1 VSDVTSAYTGERRGH
16 LEALA
21 ELLPGHGLVS
31 RMVGDDHAVLWV
43 WEPQSGRQ
51 TLVFATPA
59 HRGWL
64 FLWSPGG
71 QCRADDPDRAARALK
86 DALESAEPG

>member
-1 VSDVTSAYTGERRGH
+1 MRSAYTGERRGH

-21 ELLPGHGLVS
+21 EVLPGHGLVS
-31 RMVGDDHAVLWV
+31 RMVGDEHAVLWV
-43 WEPQSGRQ
+43 WQPQSGRQ

-71 QCRADDPDRAARALK
+71 QCRADDPERAARALK
-86 DALESAEPG
+86 EALESAEPG

>member
-1 VSDVTSAYTGERRGH
+1 MTSAYTGERRGR
-16 LEALA
+16 LQALA
-21 ELLPGHGLVS
+21 ELLPAYRLVS

-43 WEPQSGRQ
+43 WQPQSGRQ

-71 QCRADDPDRAARALK
+71 QCRADEPELAAQALK
-86 DALESAEPG
+86 EALESAEPG